1 MSQNNYYFNL
11 QNNLN
16 NSNAPSP
23 SSNLDFSHNNNS
35 RSNSYKRVM
44 KPNSHNNN
52 SINSTLNK
60 TKFDALSRDTRSNTY
75 HFGNSNNGNNANSRG
90 NEFNSYLNI
99 YDDDEEEDE
108 DINNFLNNNSGN
120 SNLNFNQQ
128 FMDSQQIKF
137 VNFNNEN
144 NDNNGFKMK
153 LDSIQ
158 DNRANTISKQYNNTT
173 SSFDNVLLN
182 DTNNI
187 ATSYMDFLSPDNNA
201 INTVSDSFDTSK
213 NFMKLS
219 DGDILNNFG
228 ISNGN
233 TGYGNNIKAPVK
245 VEESPASS
253 LSNGASANM
262 NKIDT
267 NNSNSSSL
275 MVPAYKKNSN
285 DGKKK
290 KPKMSHNIIEQKYR
304 DNINEKILQFKHIV
318 PSLQICCLR
327 EDYLKDYYP
336 KDVEEASDSNY
347 LDGLVSDPKLLK
359 RLDGLE
365 PAKKLSK
372 AIILSKS
379 YEYIEHM
386 EQRVEQLEEKLMRY
400 EQLLKSENS
409 NGNVRQNNNE
419 DKFMHTPLSSLNQM
433 NVNNSMS
440 KSSSSGSYYMPDTN
454 IYNNHIPKPPQDIKG
469 PSHALYQNSIN
480 MNSQNMQTT
489 NSEQI
494 RLNKQGTNVTSQ
506 SLSNI
511 NSQSSSSM
519 QSSNQYENFDNVIG
533 YNMKTENSG
542 TKVTDNNG
550 VVDFGRLQSPLINM
564 ETNNS
569 DSGSL
574 LKKNNSDGLNN
585 KFSYLG
591 T

>member
-137 VNFNNEN
+137 ANFNNEN

-386 EQRVEQLEEKLMRY
+386 EQKVEQLEEKLMRY
-400 EQLLKSENS
+400 EQLIKSENS
-409 NGNVRQNNNE
+409 NANVRQNNNE

>member
-137 VNFNNEN
+137 ANFNNEN

-233 TGYGNNIKAPVK
+233 TGYGNNIKPPVK

-386 EQRVEQLEEKLMRY
+386 EQKVEQLEEKLMRY
-400 EQLLKSENS
+400 EQLIKSENS
-409 NGNVRQNNNE
+409 NANVRQNNNE

-440 KSSSSGSYYMPDTN
+440 KSSSSGSYYMPDHK

>member
-137 VNFNNEN
+137 ANFNNEN

-469 PSHALYQNSIN
+469 PSHALYQNSID

-550 VVDFGRLQSPLINM
+550 VVGFGRLQSPLINM